1 MEWQK
6 YYDVN
11 RAAHDVISCAAPNL
25 RNEPANWH
33 NPETGKPVRM
43 DVSQLF
49 EIHLRRAQHI
59 FHVAS
64 ANRVDILILGAFGC
78 GAFANDPSVVAQA
91 YRQAIVP
98 YRARF
103 DVIEFAIYC
112 RDYETEN
119 YDAFYDMFQMMLKS

>member
-1 MEWQK
+1 
-6 YYDVN
+6 
-11 RAAHDVISCAAPNL
+11 
-25 RNEPANWH
+25 
-33 NPETGKPVRM
+33 M